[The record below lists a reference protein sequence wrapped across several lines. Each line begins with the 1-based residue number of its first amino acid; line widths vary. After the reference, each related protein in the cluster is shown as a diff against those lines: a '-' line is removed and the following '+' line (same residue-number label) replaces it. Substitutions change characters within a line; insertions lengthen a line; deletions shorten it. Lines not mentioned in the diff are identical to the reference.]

1 MYNEPAH
8 MKQGENLTK
17 MKHQS
22 FHKIY
27 VPAHEIWVPVAYV
40 QEHPLN
46 TQANL
51 SVTSHINCIVACCLI
66 NVVYLTACH
75 DDVALFE

>member
-1 MYNEPAH
+1 MHNEPAH

-17 MKHQS
+17 MKQQS

-27 VPAHEIWVPVAYV
+27 GPAHEILVPFAYV

-46 TQANL
+46 THANL
-51 SVTSHINCIVACCLI
+51 SAISRINCIVAHCLI
-66 NVVYLTACH
+66 NVVYLTAC
-75 DDVALFE
+75 AFIRSC